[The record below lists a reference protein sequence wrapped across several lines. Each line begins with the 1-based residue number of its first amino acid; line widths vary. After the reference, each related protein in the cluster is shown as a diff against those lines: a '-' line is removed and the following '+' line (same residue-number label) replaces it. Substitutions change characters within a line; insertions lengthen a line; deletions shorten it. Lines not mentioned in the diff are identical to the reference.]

1 MPPKKKDGKK
11 AAAPPP
17 DEKPKDD
24 PNAKVTEL
32 QRVQLGLLYLIIYS
46 IFDNN

>member
-32 QRVQLGLLYLIIYS
+32 QRVQLGLIYLIILDK
-46 IFDNN
+46 ID